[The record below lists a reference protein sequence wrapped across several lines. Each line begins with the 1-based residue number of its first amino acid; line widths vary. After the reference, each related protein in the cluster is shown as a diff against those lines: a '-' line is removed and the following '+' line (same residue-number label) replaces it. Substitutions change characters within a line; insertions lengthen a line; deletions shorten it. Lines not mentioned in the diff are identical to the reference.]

1 MATLPGIHIGHW
13 HDPEGLTGCTVLLP
27 AAGAMRA
34 GVHVGGGAPG
44 TRETDLL
51 APTARV
57 PEIHALL
64 LAGGS
69 AFGLD
74 AASGVMR
81 WLHERGRGY
90 DVGVARVP
98 IVPAAV
104 IFDLDLGSP
113 EAHPDADAGYA
124 ACEAAGPDEAREG
137 TVGAGYGARVGNM
150 LGPAG
155 RMKGG
160 LGLATSGREGGV
172 VVAAL
177 AVVNAAGDVIDHD
190 GSIVAGARRD
200 GSFVGS
206 AALLR
211 ESIAGGIAGR
221 PLGNTTLGAVATN
234 ARLEKLGLTR
244 LAQQA
249 HDGLALSISP
259 VHTSFDG
266 DTVFALST
274 GEEQAD
280 PDALAALAVDAV
292 ARAVRR
298 AVRAAHSVGGVPA
311 VRDVAGA

>member
-1 MATLPGIHIGHW
+1 MVALPGIHIGHW

-57 PEIHALL
+57 AEIHSLL
-64 LAGGS
+64 LTGGS

-81 WLHERGRGY
+81 WLRERGRGH

-104 IFDLDLGSP
+104 IFDLDLGSS
-113 EAHPDADAGYA
+113 EAHPDLASGYA

-137 TVGAGYGARVGNM
+137 SVGAGYGACIGRM

-160 LGLATSGREGGV
+160 LGLATSGHEGGV

-177 AVVNAAGDVIDHD
+177 AVVNAVGDVIDHD

-200 GSFVGS
+200 GNFVGS

-211 ESIAGGIAGR
+211 ESAAASIAAR
-221 PLGNTTLGAVATN
+221 PLSNTTLVAVATN

-274 GEEQAD
+274 GEEQAE
-280 PDALAALAVDAV
+280 PNALAALAVDAV
-292 ARAVRR
+292 ARAVRS
-298 AVRAAHSVGGVPA
+298 AVRAATSVGGVPA
-311 VRDVAGA
+311 VRDIAGS